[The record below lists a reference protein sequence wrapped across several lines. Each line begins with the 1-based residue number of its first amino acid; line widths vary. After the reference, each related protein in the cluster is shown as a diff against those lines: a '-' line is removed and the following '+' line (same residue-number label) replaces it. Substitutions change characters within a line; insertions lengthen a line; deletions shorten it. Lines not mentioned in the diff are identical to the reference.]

1 MVFCEQQR
9 DKEVYL
15 TRAKSKENG
24 KEIGVQRVTEFTADS
39 EAQLSTLL
47 WFCPLS
53 LNFFYS
59 FF

>member
-15 TRAKSKENG
+15 TGAESKENG
-24 KEIGVQRVTEFTADS
+24 KEIGVQTVTESTADN

-47 WFCPLS
+47 
-53 LNFFYS
+53 
-59 FF
+59 